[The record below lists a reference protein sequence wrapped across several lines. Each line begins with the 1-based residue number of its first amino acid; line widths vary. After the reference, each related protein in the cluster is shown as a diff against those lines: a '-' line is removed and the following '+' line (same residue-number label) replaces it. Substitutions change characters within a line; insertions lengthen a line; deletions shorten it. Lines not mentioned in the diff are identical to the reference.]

1 MGETSL
7 RPSASAGRLPM
18 PLAPPTIGRCAPS
31 AFSAISAAQV
41 RPLLTTGRVRHHGSI
56 SHGSAHP
63 PPPSLWRTGKAR
75 PYRIAVG
82 PDLVSGPGF
91 GADTR
96 STSSSVRRARQAPV
110 RQAQGL
116 RHRRQAQDDPE
127 FVERAKSNGSRSRA
141 KPGERSVLSISRC
154 GYSWWIQPA
163 DALLLQIN
171 LQLDPLGVF
180 TTSLEHLR
188 LNDVGQHHRT
198 RVGANIRDPLIAK

>member
-91 GADTR
+91 GADAR
-96 STSSSVRRARQAPV
+96 STSSSI
-110 RQAQGL
+110 
-116 RHRRQAQDDPE
+116 RQAQDNPE
-127 FVERAKSNGSRSRA
+127 RSRMGQG
-141 KPGERSVLSISRC
+141 PERSPGSAASCRLAGAGIAGGSSRLMRFCCRSICSWILWAFSR
-154 GYSWWIQPA
+154 
-163 DALLLQIN
+163 LLLS
-171 LQLDPLGVF
+171 
-180 TTSLEHLR
+180 TS
-188 LNDVGQHHRT
+188 GST
-198 RVGANIRDPLIAK
+198 M